1 MDLKISRYSSWCVIA
16 LNTKSIF
23 YSMAYLRV
31 KSIRDQKYLY
41 LVKSHW
47 DSKKK
52 TSKQSIIKYLGIESD
67 VSLSDIP
74 ENFRDSEKII
84 DYFMNQK
91 YFQPT
96 VQNEI
101 TKKLQKDLLSSF
113 KNSDYIEANSLLE
126 SYKKIYGF
134 ESFLTNVLVPLIEE
148 IESLGYSKK
157 IDLGTQTTCYNAV
170 QDLMNLILENNTIQ
184 LKKKK
189 ILICVPYGEQHTFGT
204 KVLESQLLSNG
215 NVVYNLSPFTPVST
229 IIESIEYNNPDFIF
243 ISITLDENTL
253 SAKRM
258 IQKINDQYA
267 IPIIVGGQAVKN
279 DSENWNASIGQN
291 LSITKILKLIQSKK
305 SEIIQI
311 I

>member
-1 MDLKISRYSSWCVIA
+1 
-16 LNTKSIF
+16 
-23 YSMAYLRV
+23 MAYLRV
-31 KSIRDQKYLY
+31 KSIRGQKYLY
-41 LVKSHW
+41 LVKSNW

-67 VSLSDIP
+67 ASISRIP

-113 KNSDYIEANSLLE
+113 KNGDYVEANSLLE

-134 ESFLTNVLVPLIEE
+134 ESFLTAVLIPLIEE

-291 LSITKILKLIQSKK
+291 LSITKILKLIQSKQ

>member
-258 IQKINDQYA
+258 IQKINDQYT

-279 DSENWNASIGQN
+279 DSENWNSSIGQN

-305 SEIIQI
+305 SEILQI
-311 I
+311 V

>member
-1 MDLKISRYSSWCVIA
+1 
-16 LNTKSIF
+16 
-23 YSMAYLRV
+23 MAYLRV

-41 LVKSHW
+41 LVKSDW

-113 KNSDYIEANSLLE
+113 KNGDYVEANSLLE

-134 ESFLTNVLVPLIEE
+134 ESFLTDVLIPLIEE
-148 IESLGYSKK
+148 IESLGHSKK
-157 IDLGTQTTCYNAV
+157 IDLGTQTTCYNAI
-170 QDLMNLILENNTIQ
+170 QDLMNHILENNST
-184 LKKKK
+184 KMTKKK
-189 ILICVPYGEQHTFGT
+189 ILICVPYGEQHTLGT
-204 KVLESQLLSNG
+204 KVLESQLLSKG
-215 NVVYNLSPFTPVST
+215 NTVYNLSPFTPVSS
-229 IIESIEYNNPDFIF
+229 IMESIEYNNPDCIF
-243 ISITLDENTL
+243 VSVTLDENIL
-253 SAKRM
+253 SAQRM
-258 IQKINDQYA
+258 IQKINDQYK
-267 IPIIVGGQAVKN
+267 IRIIVGGQAVKS
-279 DSENWNASIGQN
+279 DSTDWNASIGQN
-291 LSITKILKLIQSKK
+291 LSIPKLLKIVQSKK
-305 SEIIQI
+305 PEILPTV
-311 I
+311 

>member
-1 MDLKISRYSSWCVIA
+1 
-16 LNTKSIF
+16 
-23 YSMAYLRV
+23 MAYLRV

-134 ESFLTNVLVPLIEE
+134 ESFLTNVLIPLIEE

-170 QDLMNLILENNTIQ
+170 QDLMNLILENNTIP

-258 IQKINDQYA
+258 IQKINDQYT

-279 DSENWNASIGQN
+279 NSENWNSSIGQN
-291 LSITKILKLIQSKK
+291 LSITKFLKLIQSKK
-305 SEIIQI
+305 SEIIQTV
-311 I
+311 

>member
-41 LVKSHW
+41 LVKSDW

-134 ESFLTNVLVPLIEE
+134 ESFLTNVLVPLIDE

>member
-1 MDLKISRYSSWCVIA
+1 MELKISRYSSWCVIG